1 MAKRAKVDPEAAPTL
16 FDLQQPEH
24 GPSEPKRHEIP
35 GITLGTSSFTAKGWE
50 RVFYPRGMKT
60 RDFLSHYAK
69 RFRAVEI
76 DSTFYGTPRPSTVA
90 NWQERTP
97 ADFVFAAKVPQVI
110 THEKVLAGCASEFH
124 EFLETMSLLGEKLG
138 PVLFQFPKFDKWMLK
153 SQEEL
158 LNRLDTLLQGA
169 RNPEIRFAVEI
180 RNKDWVDA
188 RLTEFLRARNMALA
202 LTDTTFLP
210 RPWEMKE
217 SLDLITT
224 DFAYVRWIG
233 DRKGIEEVT
242 TTWEKT
248 IVDRTPDMKKWVDLS
263 RSLIQARKLRH
274 IFLFANNHYA
284 GFAPATVELF
294 ERLWQ
299 ETKD

>member
-1 MAKRAKVDPEAAPTL
+1 MAKRTKVDPAAEPTL
-16 FDLQQPEH
+16 FDLRQPEH
-24 GPSEPKRHEIP
+24 GPSEQQRQEIP

-50 RVFYPRGMKT
+50 GVFYPRGMPT
-60 RDFLSHYAK
+60 RDFLFHYAK

-76 DSTFYGTPRPSTVA
+76 DSTFYGTPRKATVV
-90 NWQERTP
+90 NWKERTP
-97 ADFVFAAKVPQVI
+97 SGFVFAVKVPQVI
-110 THEKVLAGCASEFH
+110 THEKALAGCQPEFE

-153 SQEEL
+153 SQDEFL
-158 LNRLDTLLQGA
+158 ARMDSLLQGV
-169 RNPEIRFAVEI
+169 RNPGIRFAVEV
-180 RNKDWVDA
+180 RNKNWVDA
-188 RLTEFLRARNMALA
+188 RLTAFLRERYVALA
-202 LTDTTFLP
+202 LTDTTFMP
-210 RPWEMKE
+210 RPWEMKD
-217 SLDLITT
+217 SPDLVTA
-224 DFAYVRWIG
+224 DFAYVRWLG

-248 IVDRTPDMKKWVDLS
+248 IVDRTPEMKRWVELS

-294 ERLWQ
+294 ERLWE
-299 ETKD
+299 ETTR